1 MFAQREGDAV
11 DWYDYVNHGENFD
24 DGSLKMTVVN
34 GAVAA
39 VATDPTMLFP
49 QGATVLEV
57 SGVPT
62 SDAQKEFGGK
72 IYDAEHQTFRAPEP
86 VVHPDPMADLLKRV
100 EALEKGKP

>member
-1 MFAQREGDAV
+1 
-11 DWYDYVNHGENFD
+11 
-24 DGSLKMTVVN
+24 
-34 GAVAA
+34 
-39 VATDPTMLFP
+39 
-49 QGATVLEV
+49 
-57 SGVPT
+57 VPT